1 MNPHEALAAV
11 KRTIDFL
18 KEEDEYDIANSLEE
32 AVVALIACAAER
44 GEEAIF
50 AENVEGRSN

>member
-1 MNPHEALAAV
+1 MTPHEALAAV

-32 AVVALIACAAER
+32 AVVALIACAAEK

-50 AENVEGRSN
+50 ADNAETT